1 MTDTP
6 DARSDA
12 PLPHAAARG
21 IRRRTDAL
29 PMTGRNAE
37 TNGRRTG
44 RVAADTEPTDAE
56 LEAFEAAQ
64 RAPKPRLPRWMLVV
78 ASILIIVVVGLVA
91 FSVGRLSTLA
101 DPTPTQNSAEAGF
114 SRDMQL
120 HHDQGVELAFLIRDR
135 STSDDIRTLAY
146 DIAFTQANQS
156 GQMLGWL
163 QSWGLPAAASEP
175 SMTWM
180 TRPTLEGASHAHGGT
195 STDAAAHEPGAPM
208 PGLATPAQIQ
218 QLTDATG
225 TDAEK
230 IFLTLMIAHHKGAI
244 EMADAVLERSTNTA
258 VTKFARGVV
267 SSQESEIGLMEDL
280 LAKRGG

>member
-6 DARSDA
+6 DARTDA

-21 IRRRTDAL
+21 IRRRTDARG
-29 PMTGRNAE
+29 T
-37 TNGRRTG
+37 T
-44 RVAADTEPTDAE
+44 DTEPTDAE

-78 ASILIIVVVGLVA
+78 ASILVIVVVGLVA

-195 STDAAAHEPGAPM
+195 STDTAAHEPGAPM

-267 SSQESEIGLMEDL
+267 NSQESEIGLMEDL
-280 LAKRGG
+280 LAKRGGA